1 MGLASAV
8 AGAAVGAALPPPYS
22 LALAAGL
29 GLKAALQDR
38 ARRRRKLRRR
48 KGKKR
53 CAPRPA
59 RAGTPPARSSSSS
72 AGSRRGG
79 GGAQRATCS
88 APSILLQLLLP

>member
-1 MGLASAV
+1 MFTFAARMGLASAV
-8 AGAAVGAALPPPYS
+8 VGSAVGAALPPPYS

-53 CAPRPA
+53 CAPPPPRVGPA
-59 RAGTPPARSSSSS
+59 RAPPR
-72 AGSRRGG
+72 
-79 GGAQRATCS
+79 
-88 APSILLQLLLP
+88 